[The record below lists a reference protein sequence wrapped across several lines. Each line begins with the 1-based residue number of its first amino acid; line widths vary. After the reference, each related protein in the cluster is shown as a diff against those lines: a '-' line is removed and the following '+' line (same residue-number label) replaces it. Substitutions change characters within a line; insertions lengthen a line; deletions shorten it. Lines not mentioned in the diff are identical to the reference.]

1 MAENL
6 YNIFFWMTFMKQIK
20 KIPLVLTLFFLLLF
34 FVTTAHAQMSGKC
47 ADVVKHMKAPVD
59 RAMSV
64 YKAMQKTL
72 NSDQLIDR
80 YNRHVNILVGNLDRE
95 ASRMQRLLAV
105 AKQRGCDKLVQMM
118 QDHIVNTKN
127 IYNEMMAS
135 ILLPAPKEP
144 LAKQNEKLG
153 PELESLMKIH

>member
-1 MAENL
+1 MQ
-6 YNIFFWMTFMKQIK
+6 QIK
-20 KIPLVLTLFFLLLF
+20 RISLALALFLFLF

-47 ADVVKHMKAPVD
+47 AEVVKNMRVPLD
-59 RAMSV
+59 RAMAV
-64 YKAMQKTL
+64 HKAMQKTL

-80 YNRHVNILVGNLDRE
+80 YNRHVNILVGNLERE

-135 ILLPAPKEP
+135 ILLPAPKKP
-144 LAKQNEKLG
+144 LAEQNEKLR

>member
-1 MAENL
+1 MA
-6 YNIFFWMTFMKQIK
+6 FMQQIER
-20 KIPLVLTLFFLLLF
+20 ISLALTLYFLFLF

-47 ADVVKHMKAPVD
+47 AEVVKNMRVPLD
-59 RAMSV
+59 RAMAV
-64 YKAMQKTL
+64 HKAMQKTL

-135 ILLPAPKEP
+135 ILLPAPKKP
-144 LAKQNEKLG
+144 LAEQNEKLR

>member
-1 MAENL
+1 M
-6 YNIFFWMTFMKQIK
+6 
-20 KIPLVLTLFFLLLF
+20 
-34 FVTTAHAQMSGKC
+34 AHAQISGQC
-47 ADVVKHMKAPVD
+47 ADVVKDLKEPVD
-59 RAMSV
+59 RAISV
-64 YKAMQKTL
+64 QKAMQKTL
-72 NSDQLIDR
+72 NSDQLVDR

-135 ILLPAPKEP
+135 ILLPAPKKP
-144 LAKQNEKLG
+144 LAEQNEKLES
-153 PELESLMKIH
+153 ELESLMKIH

>member
-1 MAENL
+1 MR
-6 YNIFFWMTFMKQIK
+6 QIK
-20 KIPLVLTLFFLLLF
+20 KIPLALTLFFLFLF
-34 FVTTAHAQMSGKC
+34 FGTMAHAQISGQC
-47 ADVVKHMKAPVD
+47 TYVVKDLKESVD
-59 RAMSV
+59 RAISV
-64 YKAMQKTL
+64 QKTMQKTL

-118 QDHIVNTKN
+118 QDHIVKTKN

-135 ILLPAPKEP
+135 ILLPAPKKP
-144 LAKQNEKLG
+144 LAEQNEKLES
-153 PELESLMKIH
+153 ELESLMKIH

>member
-1 MAENL
+1 
-6 YNIFFWMTFMKQIK
+6 MTFMQQIK
-20 KIPLVLTLFFLLLF
+20 RISLALPLFFLLLF
-34 FVTTAHAQMSGKC
+34 FVTTAHAQMSEKC
-47 ADVVKHMKAPVD
+47 AEVVKNMKVPLE
-59 RAMSV
+59 RAMAV
-64 YKAMQKTL
+64 HKTMQQTL

-118 QDHIVNTKN
+118 QDHIVKTKN

-135 ILLPAPKEP
+135 ILLPAPKKP
-144 LAKQNEKLG
+144 LAEQNEKLR

>member
-1 MAENL
+1 MQ
-6 YNIFFWMTFMKQIK
+6 QIK
-20 KIPLVLTLFFLLLF
+20 RISLALTLFLFLF
-34 FVTTAHAQMSGKC
+34 FVTIAHAQISGQC
-47 ADVVKHMKAPVD
+47 TDVVKDLKEPVD

-64 YKAMQKTL
+64 HKAMQKTL

-135 ILLPAPKEP
+135 ILLPAPKKP
-144 LAKQNEKLG
+144 LAEQNEKLES
-153 PELESLMKIH
+153 ELESLMKIH

>member
-1 MAENL
+1 MDDIL
-6 YNIFFWMTFMKQIK
+6 QQIK
-20 KIPLVLTLFFLLLF
+20 RISLALTLFFLFLF
-34 FVTTAHAQMSGKC
+34 FVTMAHAQMSGKC
-47 ADVVKHMKAPVD
+47 AEVVRNMKVPVD
-59 RAMSV
+59 RAISV
-64 YKAMQKTL
+64 QKAMQKTL
-72 NSDQLIDR
+72 NSDQLVDR

-135 ILLPAPKEP
+135 IQLPAPKEP
-144 LAKQNEKLG
+144 LAKQNEKLKS
-153 PELESLMKIH
+153 ELEFLMEIH

>member
-1 MAENL
+1 
-6 YNIFFWMTFMKQIK
+6 MTFMKQIK
-20 KIPLVLTLFFLLLF
+20 KIPLALTLFFLLLF
-34 FVTTAHAQMSGKC
+34 FVTTAHAQISEKC
-47 ADVVKHMKAPVD
+47 AEVVKNMKVPVD

-64 YKAMQKTL
+64 HKTMQKTL

-95 ASRMQRLLAV
+95 ASKMQRLLAV

-144 LAKQNEKLG
+144 LAKQNEKLES
-153 PELESLMKIH
+153 ELESLMKIH

>member
-1 MAENL
+1 MA
-6 YNIFFWMTFMKQIK
+6 
-20 KIPLVLTLFFLLLF
+20 LTLFFLFLF
-34 FVTTAHAQMSGKC
+34 FVNMAHAQISGQC
-47 ADVVKHMKAPVD
+47 VDVVKDLKEPVG
-59 RAMSV
+59 RALAV
-64 YKAMQKTL
+64 QKAMQKTL
-72 NSDQLIDR
+72 NSDQLVDR

-135 ILLPAPKEP
+135 ILLPAPKKP
-144 LAKQNEKLG
+144 LAEQNDKLES
-153 PELESLMKIH
+153 ELESLMKIH

>member
-1 MAENL
+1 
-6 YNIFFWMTFMKQIK
+6 MTFMKQIK
-20 KIPLVLTLFFLLLF
+20 KIPLASTLFFLLLF
-34 FVTTAHAQMSGKC
+34 FVPMAHAQMSGKC
-47 ADVVKHMKAPVD
+47 AEVVKNMKVPVD
-59 RAMSV
+59 RAISV
-64 YKAMQKTL
+64 HKAMQQTL

-118 QDHIVNTKN
+118 QDHIVKTKN

-135 ILLPAPKEP
+135 ILLPAPKKP
-144 LAKQNEKLG
+144 LAEQNEKLES
-153 PELESLMKIH
+153 ELESLMKIH

>member
-1 MAENL
+1 
-6 YNIFFWMTFMKQIK
+6 
-20 KIPLVLTLFFLLLF
+20 
-34 FVTTAHAQMSGKC
+34 
-47 ADVVKHMKAPVD
+47 
-59 RAMSV
+59 
-64 YKAMQKTL
+64 
-72 NSDQLIDR
+72 
-80 YNRHVNILVGNLDRE
+80 VGNLDRE

-135 ILLPAPKEP
+135 ILLPAPKKL
-144 LAKQNEKLG
+144 LAEQNEKLR

>member
-1 MAENL
+1 
-6 YNIFFWMTFMKQIK
+6 MTFMQQIK
-20 KIPLVLTLFFLLLF
+20 RISLALPLFFLLLF

-47 ADVVKHMKAPVD
+47 ADVVKNMKVPMD

-64 YKAMQKTL
+64 HKAMQKTL
-72 NSDQLIDR
+72 NSDQHIDR

-144 LAKQNEKLG
+144 LAKQNEKLES
-153 PELESLMKIH
+153 ELESLMKIH

>member
-1 MAENL
+1 MQ
-6 YNIFFWMTFMKQIK
+6 QIK
-20 KIPLVLTLFFLLLF
+20 RISLTLTLFFLFLF
-34 FVTTAHAQMSGKC
+34 FVTMAHAQMSGKC
-47 ADVVKHMKAPVD
+47 AEVVRNMKVPVD
-59 RAMSV
+59 RAMV
-64 YKAMQKTL
+64 VHKNMQKTL
-72 NSDQLIDR
+72 NSDQLVDR

-144 LAKQNEKLG
+144 LAKQNEKLKS
-153 PELESLMKIH
+153 ELEFLMEIH

>member
-1 MAENL
+1 
-6 YNIFFWMTFMKQIK
+6 
-20 KIPLVLTLFFLLLF
+20 
-34 FVTTAHAQMSGKC
+34 
-47 ADVVKHMKAPVD
+47 VD

-64 YKAMQKTL
+64 YKIMQQTL

-118 QDHIVNTKN
+118 RDHIVNTKN

-144 LAKQNEKLG
+144 LAKQNKKLKS
-153 PELESLMKIH
+153 ELEFLMKIH